1 MKKNKILINIENLNE
16 IDKYKKIGINN
27 FLFAVKDFSIG
38 YNSYTL
44 EEIKKLDCNKYL
56 LINRIFNTNDV
67 EEFKKIKEK
76 LLDFEYIIFEDI
88 AVYNIL
94 KDTNIKLIWNQTHF
108 ATNYSSINYWLELA
122 YSAVISNELTSV
134 EVSEILNKSNKN
146 LILNIFGKNPIM
158 YSRRTLL
165 TNFNKHFELDNRDKA
180 VLEES
185 ITKNEFLATETD
197 KGTFIVNN
205 KHFNL
210 IPHINSFN
218 DDKILY
224 YLIYPNGIEYKEMI
238 KYINEE
244 TTDNTDDG
252 FMNKKTIYK
261 LGVRK

>member
-16 IDKYKKIGINN
+16 IEEYKKIGINN

-38 YNSYTL
+38 YNTYTL
-44 EEIKKLDCNKYL
+44 EELKKLDCNKYL

-67 EEFKKIKEK
+67 EEFKKIKDK

-108 ATNYSSINYWLELA
+108 ASNYSSINYWLELTH
-122 YSAVISNELTSV
+122 SAVISNELTCV
-134 EVSEILNKSNKN
+134 EVSDILNISNKN
-146 LILNIFGKNPIM
+146 LVLNIFGKNPIM

-165 TNFNKHFELDNRDKA
+165 SNFNKHFELDKRDSA
-180 VLEES
+180 ILEEG
-185 ITKNEFLATETD
+185 ITNNEFLATETD

-210 IPHINSFN
+210 IPFLNEFN
-218 DDKILY
+218 DDKILN
-224 YLIYPNGIEYKEMI
+224 YLIYPNGIKYNEMI
-238 KYINEE
+238 KYIEEE
-244 TTDNTDDG
+244 TNDNTDDG

-261 LGVRK
+261 LGVKK